1 MDNNELL
8 ISYFNDIQR
17 MFELVSEGYY
27 SERDLRIF
35 EYSLK
40 CSFNDIL
47 CLYRA
52 TIDECF
58 KNTDEVK

>member
-1 MDNNELL
+1 MKNNELL
-8 ISYFNDIQR
+8 ISYLIDIQR
-17 MFELVSEGYY
+17 MFELVSQGYY
-27 SERDLRIF
+27 SERDLKIF

-47 CLYRA
+47 ELYRA
-52 TIDECF
+52 TIDERF